1 MKNMFPSNEFILD
14 RLKYPTGKINMVLDT
29 DAYNEIDDQ
38 FALVLALRSP
48 DRFNIEAVYA
58 APFQNQ
64 RSNGPSDGME
74 KSYEEICRVMDI
86 MGIDHE
92 GSVFKGSKNFM
103 NNIKIPCESEAA
115 YDLIRRAKEATE
127 TLYVVAIGAITN
139 IASAISI
146 EPCIIEK
153 IVVVWLGGN
162 AVYWPH
168 NDEFNLRQ
176 DILAAQLIFNCGVP
190 LVHIPCLGAASHLTT
205 TLPELEKHIDGKSA
219 IGSYLTKIFRNYS
232 ADHFAYA
239 KEIWDIAALAYLID
253 RDFVQSSIIHSP
265 VINDQMTWSFDSR
278 RHFIRSAYY
287 INRNEVFKD
296 LFIKILDEK
305 G

>member
-1 MKNMFPSNEFILD
+1 MRGIFPSDEFILD
-14 RLKYPTGKINMVLDT
+14 RLRLPSGKIDMVLDT

-38 FALVLALRSP
+38 FALVLALRSA
-48 DRFNIEAVYA
+48 DKLNVEAVYA
-58 APFQNQ
+58 APFHNQ
-64 RSNGPSDGME
+64 RSNGPADGME
-74 KSYEEICRVMDI
+74 KSYEEILRVMDQ
-86 MGIDHE
+86 MKIDYK
-92 GSVFKGSKNFM
+92 GSVFKGSRNYMKD
-103 NNIKIPCESEAA
+103 IKRPCESEAA
-115 YDLIRRAKEATE
+115 YDLIKRAKEATKP
-127 TLYVVAIGAITN
+127 LYVVAIGAITN

-168 NDEFNLRQ
+168 NEEFNLMQ
-176 DILAAQLIFNCGVP
+176 DVLAAQLIFNCGVP
-190 LVHIPCLGAASHLTT
+190 LVHIPCSGVASHLTT
-205 TLPELEKHIDGKSA
+205 SLAELEKHIDGKNA
-219 IGSYLTKIFRNYS
+219 IGSYLTKIFRDYRQ
-232 ADHFAYA
+232 DHFAYA

-253 RDFVQSSIIHSP
+253 RDFVHSSIISSP
-265 VINDQMTWSFDSR
+265 LINDQMNWSFDSR

-296 LFIKILDEK
+296 LFNKILFDK